1 MQKINFKI
9 IAHLLGVLLLFN
21 GGLMLTAVLVSILTK
36 DGATYPLA
44 LAAFLILGLGGLI
57 TLATGSDQLQIYRRE
72 GYLIV
77 TLGWLTMALT
87 GMLPYLFTGSL
98 SSFSAAFFETIS
110 GYTTTGASVI
120 ANVEALPEGLL
131 FWRSMTHWIGGMGII
146 VLALAILPF

>member
-57 TLATGSDQLQIYRRE
+57 TLATRSDQLQIYRRE

-77 TLGWLTMALT
+77 TLGWLTMAIT
-87 GMLPYLFTGSL
+87 
-98 SSFSAAFFETIS
+98 
-110 GYTTTGASVI
+110 
-120 ANVEALPEGLL
+120 
-131 FWRSMTHWIGGMGII
+131 
-146 VLALAILPF
+146 